1 MKNLELASL
10 LNEIADLLEVKGESP
25 FRVNA
30 YRRAARAMESL
41 TEDIEELA
49 ARGAL
54 EEIPGVGKSIAEKI
68 REYLHTGRIAYH
80 AELLRELPA
89 GITTLLRIPGLGP
102 KTAML
107 IYQHLGITTLEELEQ
122 AARSGRLVGLP
133 RMGQKTVENILRGIE
148 QVRRAGKRLPLGTV
162 RPYAQEIVARLQR
175 LPSVHGVRVAGS
187 LRRMKDTIGD
197 IDILVTSSAPEEPME
212 TFVRMPEVG
221 EVLSHGPTRSSVL
234 LRVGIQADLRVVE
247 PICFGAALQYFTG
260 SKGHN
265 IKLRERAVRM
275 GLKINEYG
283 VFRGERRIA
292 GRTEEEVY
300 AAVGLPW
307 IPPELREDQGEL
319 EVAERGALPK
329 LVTLQDI
336 RGDLHMHTRWSDGTA
351 TVEEMARA
359 ARELGYE
366 YICITDHSQSLKFA
380 GGVTVEDLRR
390 HIRDVRRLSERL
402 EGIVVLIG
410 SEVDILPDGS
420 LDYPDEVLADLD
432 VVVASVHTH
441 FRMDA
446 QAMTERIVRA
456 MHNPYVTILGH
467 PTGRLVQQRDP
478 YSVDVERLVEA
489 ARRTGTILEV
499 NAAPERLDLK
509 DVHVRLAVEHGALLC
524 INTDAHSPAQL
535 RYMELGVGTA
545 RRGWAEAKD
554 VVNTLPLRKLLE
566 VLGRKRPAA
575 RGKRSG

>member
-1 MKNLELASL
+1 MRNLELAAL
-10 LNEIADLLEVKGESP
+10 LNEIADLLELKGESP

-30 YRRAARAMESL
+30 YRRAARALESL
-41 TEDIEELA
+41 TEDVEELA

-68 REYLHTGRIAYH
+68 QEYLRTGKITYH
-80 AELLRELPA
+80 QELLRELPA
-89 GITTLLRIPGLGP
+89 GITTLLRVPGLGP

-133 RMGQKTVENILRGIE
+133 RMGPKTVENILRGIE
-148 QVRRAGKRLPLGTV
+148 QVHRAGSRLPLGSV
-162 RPYAQEIVARLQR
+162 LPYAQEIVARLR
-175 LPSVHGVRVAGS
+175 KLSSVRQISVAGS

-197 IDILVTSSAPEEPME
+197 IDILVTSSRPEEPME
-212 TFVRMPEVG
+212 AFVRMPEVG
-221 EVLSHGPTRSSVL
+221 EVLSHGTTRSSVL

-247 PICFGAALQYFTG
+247 PASFGAALQYFTG
-260 SKGHN
+260 SKEHN
-265 IKLRERAVRM
+265 IKLRERAVRA

-319 EVAERGALPK
+319 EAAERGTLPN
-329 LVTLQDI
+329 LVALQDI
-336 RGDLHMHTRWSDGTA
+336 RGDLHMHTKWSDGAATA
-351 TVEEMARA
+351 EEMAQA
-359 ARELGYE
+359 ARSLGYE

-402 EGIVVLIG
+402 EGITVLIG
-410 SEVDILPDGS
+410 AEVDILPDGS
-420 LDYPDEVLADLD
+420 LDYPDEVLAELD

-441 FRMDA
+441 FRMDT

-467 PTGRLVQQRDP
+467 PTGRLIQQRDP

-489 ARRTGTILEV
+489 ARKTGTILEV

-509 DVHVRLAVEHGALLC
+509 DVHVRLAKEHGVLLC

-545 RRGWAEAKD
+545 RRGWAEPKD
-554 VVNTLPLRKLLE
+554 VVNTLPLRRLLE
-566 VLGRKRPAA
+566 VLGRKRPA
-575 RGKRSG
+575 RRPRSG